1 MNLGIEY
8 STIFAYIMGLG
19 LLFLLGWVLFV
30 PVKILFKFLF
40 NTIIGG
46 ILIYI
51 LNVFGSL
58 VGIGIALNPVT
69 AIVAGLLGI
78 PGIVLMILI
87 KHILL

>member
-8 STIFAYIMGLG
+8 SVIFAYIMALG
-19 LLFLLGWVLFV
+19 LLFLLGWILFI
-30 PVKILFKFLF
+30 PIKIFFKFLF

-46 ILIYI
+46 ILLYI
-51 LNVFGSL
+51 LNVFGSF

-78 PGIVLMILI
+78 PGIILMLLL